1 MTLLTIVWN
10 SILQWTYK
18 TNKTLPSI
26 PFVIPSL
33 VPLYDSLIQ
42 FINTIRGNLNEYEAE
57 MKILLNGETYNIQ
70 RKKKHRLKLW
80 NWMSPL
86 LKWDI

>member
-10 SILQWTYK
+10 SILQWTNK

-26 PFVIPSL
+26 PFDIPSL

-42 FINTIRGNLNEYEAE
+42 FINTIRGNLNEYDAE
-57 MKILLNGETYNIQ
+57 MKILLNGETYNVQ
-70 RKKKHRLKLW
+70 RKK
-80 NWMSPL
+80 NI
-86 LKWDI
+86 D